1 MKKIVMMAVMI
12 AAIVPFSIGQVKIDK
27 YTFGELRARNIGPA
41 VMSGRISAIDAVH
54 SDSRIMYVGSAGGGI
69 WKTTNGGTKFKAVF
83 EEEIQSIGAIT
94 IDQIHPDTV
103 WTGTGEPWTRNS
115 VSIGDGVY
123 VTYDGGKEWKKKGL
137 ENTERIARIVI
148 HPEDPN
154 TVFVAAL
161 GPLWAESPDRGLY
174 KTTDGGDTWEKI
186 LYVDENTGCSGL
198 AVDPENPDL
207 IYAGMWDFR
216 RKGWF
221 FRSGGPGSSFHKS
234 TDGGKTW
241 TSLEE
246 EFTGKPWGRIYVDFS
261 PADPNKVYVLIEAE
275 ETSLYRSDDKGEKW
289 ELVNNSN
296 DVNERPF
303 YFCMFV
309 PDPVDSSR
317 IYKPGFRLQMSEDGG
332 NKFMSP
338 GVAGGNFHSDVH
350 DMWIDPQN
358 NNFIYLATDGGIY
371 ISYDQAKSWSF
382 CRNLPLSQ
390 FYHVNVDNE
399 KPYNVFGGLQDNGSW
414 IAPSK
419 AAGGITNASWRNVG
433 FGDGFNVV
441 RDPKDNNLLY
451 WQWQG
456 GNLRRM
462 FIDTRENK
470 DIKPYSLDG
479 TTLRYNWNTPLVIG
493 ATSSDLYTASQY
505 LYRSSDQGDNWE
517 VLSADLT
524 TNDPAKLNQE
534 QTGGLTIDNSTAEN
548 HCTIYTIGESPLD
561 DNIIWVGTD
570 DGNLQVTKDR
580 GKSWTNVAANVP
592 DLPAAT
598 WVSFAEPSPFDKA
611 TAFVTF
617 DGHTIGD
624 MSTYIY
630 KTTDYGQT
638 WTSLVTDGIEGY
650 CNVVKQDLKNP
661 DLIFLGTEL
670 GLYVTID
677 GGQQW
682 TRFTGNLPK
691 VSVRDMVFQTRENDL
706 VLATHGRGIYIIDD
720 ITPLQQLTTER
731 LNENLVFLDSRPY
744 KLGHL
749 GGVQAFNGDDDF
761 RGDNPSTVVNITYYM
776 KKRHIF
782 GDMFLEVFNE
792 DGEKIKTLPAGKRK
806 GINRVKW
813 RMVMEKPKVPS
824 SVQLLG
830 WAMQGPSYPP
840 GDYLVKIIKNKDTIQ
855 GTVKVAYDENPHHSI
870 ADRDERHKYIMQAY
884 YMLEDLAY
892 LDNQIIE
899 IRNQSA
905 SKADSVKGGLS
916 KKLTE
921 LSAEMADLRTQIL
934 ATKEGRITGEKRLR
948 ERIGDIYGGI
958 ISYQGKPTTAQIN
971 GLEELS
977 GQMKGFEEQVNVVI
991 DETLPG
997 LNTKLVKADIP
1008 AFKLTEKETFLEKD

>member
-1 MKKIVMMAVMI
+1 V
-12 AAIVPFSIGQVKIDK
+12 
-27 YTFGELRARNIGPA
+27 
-41 VMSGRISAIDAVH
+41 
-54 SDSRIMYVGSAGGGI
+54 
-69 WKTTNGGTKFKAVF
+69 
-83 EEEIQSIGAIT
+83 
-94 IDQIHPDTV
+94 
-103 WTGTGEPWTRNS
+103 S
-115 VSIGDGVY
+115 VGDGVY
-123 VTYDGGKEWKKKGL
+123 VTHDGGKEWKKKGL
-137 ENTERIARIVI
+137 ENTERIARIII
-148 HPEDPN
+148 HPKDPN

-161 GPLWAESPDRGLY
+161 GPLWIESPDRGLY
-174 KTTDGGDTWEKI
+174 KTTDGGETWEKI

-241 TSLEE
+241 TSIEE
-246 EFTGKPWGRIYVDFS
+246 GMTPKPWGRIYVDFS

-289 ELVNNSN
+289 EMVNNTN

-303 YFCMFV
+303 YFGMFV
-309 PDPVDSSR
+309 PDPVDTNR

-332 NKFMSP
+332 KKFMSP
-338 GVAGGNFHSDVH
+338 AVQGGNFHSDVH
-350 DMWIDPQN
+350 DMWIDPHN

-414 IAPSK
+414 MAPSK
-419 AAGGITNASWRNVG
+419 AAGGITNASWKNVG

-462 FIDTRENK
+462 FLDTRENK

-479 TTLRYNWNTPLVIG
+479 TTLRYHWNTPLVIG
-493 ATSSDLYTASQY
+493 AKSGDLYTASQY

-517 VLSADLT
+517 VLSPDLT

-548 HCTIYTIGESPLD
+548 HCTIYTVGESPVD

-570 DGNLQVTKDR
+570 DGNLQITKDR
-580 GKSWTNVAANVP
+580 GTSWTNVAGNVP
-592 DLPAAT
+592 DLPPTT
-598 WVSFAEPSPFDKA
+598 WVSYVEPSPFDKA

-624 MSTYIY
+624 MNTYIF
-630 KTTDYGQT
+630 KTTDFGQT
-638 WTSLVTDGIEGY
+638 WTSLATDGIEGY
-650 CNVVKQDLKNP
+650 CNVVKQDLINP
-661 DLIFLGTEL
+661 ELIFLGTEF

-691 VSVRDMVFQTRENDL
+691 VSVRDMVFQHRENDL

-720 ITPLQQLTTER
+720 ITPLQQLTSEK

-744 KLGHL
+744 KLGYL

-761 RGDNPSTVVNITYYM
+761 RGSNPSSVVNITYYM
-776 KKRHIF
+776 KKRHVF
-782 GDMFLEVFNE
+782 GDMFIEVFNE
-792 DGEKIKTLPAGKRK
+792 AGDKIKTLPAGKRK
-806 GINRVKW
+806 GINRVEW

-840 GDYLVKIIKNKDTIQ
+840 GDYRVNIIKNKDTIQ
-855 GTVKVAYDENPHHSI
+855 GTVKVVYDENPHHTT

-884 YMLEDLAY
+884 YMLEDLAF

-899 IRNQSA
+899 MRDQSA
-905 SKADSVKGGLS
+905 SKAASVKGSLS

-921 LSAEMADLRTQIL
+921 LSTEMADLRTQIL

-958 ISYQGKPTTAQIN
+958 ISYQGKPTNAQIKS
-971 GLEELS
+971 LEELN
-977 GQMKGFEEQVNVVI
+977 GQMEGFEQQVNEVVS
-991 DETLPG
+991 ETLPA

-1008 AFKLTEKETFLEKD
+1008 EIKLTEKDTFLDKEKD